1 MLVSVRE
8 ELQELIN
15 ARESGA
21 AYFLGQSHLSLRD
34 DSTFIKK
41 YLIMTYVFLDKNCR
55 EPPVALNIPHAA
67 LVEVGSID
75 EADQSHNI
83 MKQKLAAGAMPSSSL
98 LTQTDLD
105 HFMEAYCLA
114 LTKLKEAMEE
124 PQHETAA
131 FINSMHMQLREL
143 TTTYPETSDHST
155 TSSDIRRKH
164 D

>member
-1 MLVSVRE
+1 MESKSTGKEKEEEEAEALKKRISSHPLYELLVQTHKDC
-8 ELQELIN
+8 L
-15 ARESGA
+15 
-21 AYFLGQSHLSLRD
+21 
-34 DSTFIKK
+34 K
-41 YLIMTYVFLDKNCR
+41 
-55 EPPVALNIPHAA
+55 
-67 LVEVGSID
+67 VGSID

-124 PQHETAA
+124 PQHETVA

-155 TSSDIRRKH
+155 TSSDIR
-164 D
+164 

>member
-1 MLVSVRE
+1 MESKSTGKEKEEEEAEALKKRISSHPLYELLVQTHKDC
-8 ELQELIN
+8 L
-15 ARESGA
+15 
-21 AYFLGQSHLSLRD
+21 
-34 DSTFIKK
+34 K
-41 YLIMTYVFLDKNCR
+41 
-55 EPPVALNIPHAA
+55 
-67 LVEVGSID
+67 VGSID

-124 PQHETAA
+124 PQHETVA